1 MATATHALVRNWR
14 LKVSA
19 LAMAVFLWAVVQ
31 TEPRTEETFSS
42 VPVRVEI
49 SDTMWT
55 ISGAPVPATVD
66 LRLGG
71 PAREIIRL
79 AREGATLRVPIATVG
94 SQDTVV
100 SLRRDWVELGQ
111 RSGLIV
117 ESVSPSAIRISFER
131 AVTRRVPVSMRM
143 RGSVRD
149 GLALARDV
157 AVNPRLVRVRGPE
170 SRVRGLDSIA
180 LQPFDLG
187 RVTDSD
193 IFTVA
198 VDTSGL
204 AGASVVPQ
212 TVTLDVRVE
221 EVVQRLLGGFVVH
234 TDVTPGQAELVAD
247 PMTIE
252 LTLSGARTVVTAL
265 DPSLLRISVPEGV
278 LEGMAPGEERVVGVL
293 VEGVPELVTAILG
306 TERVTVRR
314 TMDLPGGG
322 GAEPERR

>member
-31 TEPRTEETFSS
+31 TEPRTEETFPS

-55 ISGAPVPATVD
+55 VSGAPAPATVD

-117 ESVSPSAIRISFER
+117 ESVSPLVIRISFEP
-131 AVTRRVPVSMRM
+131 AVTRRVPVSMRT

-149 GLALARDV
+149 GLALAMDV

-212 TVTLDVRVE
+212 TVT
-221 EVVQRLLGGFVVH
+221 
-234 TDVTPGQAELVAD
+234 
-247 PMTIE
+247 
-252 LTLSGARTVVTAL
+252 RTVG
-265 DPSLLRISVPEGV
+265 R
-278 LEGMAPGEERVVGVL
+278 
-293 VEGVPELVTAILG
+293 
-306 TERVTVRR
+306 
-314 TMDLPGGG
+314 
-322 GAEPERR
+322 

>member
-1 MATATHALVRNWR
+1 MATAAHALVRNWR

-42 VPVRVEI
+42 VPIRVEVA
-49 SDTMWT
+49 DTLWT
-55 ISGAPVPATVD
+55 VSGAPTPATVD

-100 SLRRDWVELGQ
+100 TLRRDWVDLTQ
-111 RSGLIV
+111 HPGLIV
-117 ESVSPSAIRISFER
+117 ESVSPSAIRVSFEP
-131 AVTRRVPVSMRM
+131 AMTRSVPVSMRI
-143 RGSVRD
+143 RGSVRGD
-149 GLALARDV
+149 LALAMDV

-170 SRVRGLDSIA
+170 SRVEGLDSIR

-187 RVTDSD
+187 SVTASGL
-193 IFTVA
+193 FTVA

-212 TVTLDVRVE
+212 TVTFDVRVE
-221 EVVQRLLGGFVVH
+221 AIVQRLIGGFVVH
-234 TDVTPGQAELVAD
+234 TDVNPGEAEVVAD
-247 PMTIE
+247 PMTIA

-265 DPSLLRISVPEGV
+265 DPSLLRISVPQG
-278 LEGMAPGEERVVGVL
+278 LLAGMAPGEERVVGLL
-293 VEGVPELVTAILG
+293 VEGVPQLVTATLG
-306 TERVTVRR
+306 TDRVTVRR

-322 GAEPERR
+322 AEPKRP